1 MWCLNSN
8 GNLLVT
14 ICTKLLRPP
23 VISNVNN
30 EVQIRTNLLSVAPLD
45 TKLACVLFAL
55 DICGTA
61 DQIFNIFYKFANLL
75 GGIAHYQLPNI
86 AVGQAGTRGNPIY
99 NIYNEYKVC
108 SVSATAAFFE
118 TRQEHKVTV

>member
-8 GNLLVT
+8 GNLLVN
-14 ICTKLLRPP
+14 ICTKLLRSS

-55 DICGTA
+55 DICDTA
-61 DQIFNIFYKFANLL
+61 DQIFNILDEFANLV
-75 GGIAHYQLPNI
+75 GDIANYQLPNI
-86 AVGQAGTRGNPIY
+86 ALRQAGTRGNPIY
-99 NIYNEYKVC
+99 NI
-108 SVSATAAFFE
+108 
-118 TRQEHKVTV
+118 